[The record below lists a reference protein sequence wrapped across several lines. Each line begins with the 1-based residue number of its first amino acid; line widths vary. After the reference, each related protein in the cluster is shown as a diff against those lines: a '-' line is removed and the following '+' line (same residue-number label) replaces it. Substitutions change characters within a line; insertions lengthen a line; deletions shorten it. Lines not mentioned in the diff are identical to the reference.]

1 MRITTQMINE
11 GARKAGLPIHGN
23 SLLDYIK
30 TDSKNSLLSALNG
43 NSYSTNISSSV
54 DSVKKNNYEK
64 LEKSAEKLMDIA
76 ESFTTEGENTI
87 FTNAKKTE
95 DNQEICNSA
104 KSLVDY
110 YNSTTSL
117 LEKSDSAL
125 DMYYKEIFDEVLT
138 ENKDALENIGIT
150 ASAKGT
156 LSLDESKMK
165 EADVDALEKT
175 LGASGMFSAK
185 IGFLASRVS
194 ANAESNATSFSNLYG
209 ASGDIQSL
217 LNNKFEWWG

>member
-30 TDSKNSLLSALNG
+30 KDSGSSLLGALDENI
-43 NSYSTNISSSV
+43 YSTNTSNSMNSV
-54 DSVKKNNYEK
+54 RKNNYEK

-87 FTNAKKTE
+87 FTKAKETE

-110 YNSTTSL
+110 YNSTMSL
-117 LEKSDSAL
+117 LKKSDSAL
-125 DMYYKEIFDEVLT
+125 DMYYKEMFDEVIT
-138 ENKDALENIGIT
+138 ENKGALESIGIT
-150 ASAKGT
+150 VSVKGT
-156 LSLDESKMK
+156 LSLDETKLMD
-165 EADVDALEKT
+165 ADADTLENV
-175 LGASGMFSAK
+175 LGVSGMFSAK

-194 ANAESNATSFSNLYG
+194 ANAESNATSFSSQYG
-209 ASGDIQSL
+209 ASGDIQSI
-217 LNNKFEWWG
+217 LNNKFDWWG